1 MLRTKRLL
9 DIAASAAAL
18 VLLSP
23 VMALIAVAIWI
34 ESGSPLLFSQE
45 RIGLRFRP
53 FTLWKFRSMRAG
65 SGPLITAAGD
75 SRVTRVGWFLRRT
88 KLDELPQFWNVL
100 RGDMS
105 LVGPRPE
112 VRRYVDLYRR
122 QYELILSVRPG
133 ITDPATIAYR
143 DEELVLAESAD
154 PEAAY
159 TEQVLPAK
167 LALSEQYILRWSFIR
182 DIRILGQTL
191 LAVLGSGTARGQSI
205 SPKADSQADFNLR
218 VGG

>member
-1 MLRTKRLL
+1 MLEAKRLL
-9 DIAASAAAL
+9 DIAASGLAL
-18 VLLSP
+18 ALLSP
-23 VMALIAVAIWI
+23 VMGLIALAVWI

-45 RIGLRFRP
+45 RIGLGFRP

-75 SRVTRVGWFLRRT
+75 SRVTRIGGFLRRT

-143 DEELVLAESAD
+143 DEELVLAASAD

-159 TEQVLPAK
+159 TDQVLPAK
-167 LALSEQYILRWSFIR
+167 LALSERYISQWSFTG
-182 DIRILGQTL
+182 DIQILARTL
-191 LAVLGSGTARGQSI
+191 LAVFGYGGARGWSASQ
-205 SPKADSQADFNLR
+205 KADSQADFNL
-218 VGG
+218 